1 MEVVFRK
8 LTEDEFDSTFNLL
21 DNHIDNNASFDGKMF
36 ETYGEELEFV
46 KQMAKENRVI
56 TIIESDE
63 GCEEDEDGF
72 TRPNMYFV
80 NGMHFVNR
88 IGYFVTESPVTLEFE
103 CLID

>member
-1 MEVVFRK
+1 MEIILKRI
-8 LTEDEFDSTFNLL
+8 TEEQFDESFNLL
-21 DNHIDNNASFDGKMF
+21 DNHIENNASFDGKMF
-36 ETYGEELEFV
+36 ETYGEELDYV

-72 TRPNMYFV
+72 TVPNMYFV
-80 NGMHFVNR
+80 SGMHLINR
-88 IGYFVTESPVTLEFE
+88 IGFFITESPITFEFE